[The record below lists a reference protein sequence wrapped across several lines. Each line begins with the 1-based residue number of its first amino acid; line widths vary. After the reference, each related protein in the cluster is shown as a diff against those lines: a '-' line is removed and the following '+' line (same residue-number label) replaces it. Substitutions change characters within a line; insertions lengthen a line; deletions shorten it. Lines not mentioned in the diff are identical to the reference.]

1 VELTP
6 PSKIVEA
13 ITFDTVNPAFK
24 GEMIMEATFEAEIKD
39 VTLFELIFMG
49 EVGVV
54 FAQKRA
60 RLFPLLLY
68 HLLSTRTLPF
78 WAIFFGV
85 LSPILRRKRR
95 ASFAPA
101 VKALL

>member
-1 VELTP
+1 MLPVSRPGVPL
-6 PSKIVEA
+6 A
-13 ITFDTVNPAFK
+13 IILGSRPGA
-24 GEMIMEATFEAEIKD
+24 MERKPNCTAKCSDDLSEDGCKPVWTGDA
-39 VTLFELIFMG
+39 

-78 WAIFFGV
+78 WAIFLAFFPLYSGGSDAR
-85 LSPILRRKRR
+85 LSHPR
-95 ASFAPA
+95 
-101 VKALL
+101 

>member
-1 VELTP
+1 
-6 PSKIVEA
+6 
-13 ITFDTVNPAFK
+13 
-24 GEMIMEATFEAEIKD
+24 
-39 VTLFELIFMG
+39 MG

-78 WAIFFGV
+78 WAIFLAFFPLYSGGSDAH
-85 LSPILRRKRR
+85 LSHLR
-95 ASFAPA
+95 
-101 VKALL
+101 